1 MNIEGDRY
9 TPSDETEH
17 MSTQIYQLRD
27 EGTQATIQ
35 IFGKLDV
42 QTCGQLKADIE
53 SIVSQVPNR
62 WSGIVVNLQGLDLID
77 SSGVAAIVG
86 LYKRIRAN
94 GGQAHVT
101 GAHGQPL
108 QVFQI
113 LRMDK
118 VFGWA

>member
-1 MNIEGDRY
+1 
-9 TPSDETEH
+9 

-42 QTCGQLKADIE
+42 QTCGQLKSAIDDI
-53 SIVSQVPNR
+53 VAQVPNR
-62 WSGIVVNLQGLDLID
+62 WNGIIVNLQGLDLID

-86 LYKRIRAN
+86 LYKRVRGN
-94 GGQAHVT
+94 GGHAHVT
-101 GAHGQPL
+101 GARGQPL

-118 VFGWA
+118 VFGLS